1 MSLRFA
7 VVCVRTSIAPGSV
20 DLRFFQGLCSAPL
33 LLRRWHSIIDA
44 RRGEILRLINQGVEL
59 NRRARL
65 FLAEKYGC
73 SEATIE
79 AEIKLLR
86 PIRSRLDLGA
96 WAGKV
101 PVR

>member
-1 MSLRFA
+1 
-7 VVCVRTSIAPGSV
+7 
-20 DLRFFQGLCSAPL
+20 